1 MHRDGEIFHACKK
14 VDRQSIRLAI
24 QTVQRCNESKVRTR
38 HGRVIENERMEL
50 LTLDRATTTRRC
62 KQTVASEYFFF
73 FFISSPFLSFSLN
86 SSIDRSSKSRF
97 LSLPLSLS
105 LFSLLSF
112 FPSSFSPLPSFFRT
126 PVTVNAA
133 NDADVE
139 A

>member
-73 FFISSPFLSFSLN
+73 FFISSPFLSLSFSLN

-105 LFSLLSF
+105 LSFLSSRF
-112 FPSSFSPLPSFFRT
+112 FPPPFPHSPPFSPHAGHRQRC
-126 PVTVNAA
+126 
-133 NDADVE
+133 E
-139 A
+139 RR